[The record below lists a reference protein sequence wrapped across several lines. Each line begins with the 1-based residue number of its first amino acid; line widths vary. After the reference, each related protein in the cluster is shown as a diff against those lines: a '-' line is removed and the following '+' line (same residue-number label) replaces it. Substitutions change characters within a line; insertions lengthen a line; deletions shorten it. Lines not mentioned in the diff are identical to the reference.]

1 MTEVDYCREMYQV
14 VGLSRLAL
22 VLQPEVR
29 EGAQGGQ
36 AGCEK
41 ESSCWLGE
49 GKDSGDLAAKNM
61 A

>member
-41 ESSCWLGE
+41 ESSLLARGRKGQWR
-49 GKDSGDLAAKNM
+49 SGS
-61 A
+61 